1 MVEIQG
7 ESRDQAA
14 AWIACPAG
22 AIPDPGQYLLA
33 WSPADGEAA
42 LGAALFLGQKTEQA
56 FLAAPPIPR
65 SWEPG
70 TALSLRGPLGQG
82 FHLPPTTRRLAL
94 AAVGASAARL
104 LPLIPPFLAQD
115 TAVTLF
121 TGARLPALPAELE
134 VYPLQELPGAIA
146 WADFLAL
153 DLPLESLPQLR
164 PILGLSPGERLAC
177 PAQAL
182 VVTGMPCAGLA
193 ECGACAVPGRRN
205 WKLACKDGPVF
216 DLNEMAW

>member
-1 MVEIQG
+1 M
-7 ESRDQAA
+7 
-14 AWIACPAG
+14 
-22 AIPDPGQYLLA
+22 AIPDPGQYLHA

-42 LGAALFLGQKTEQA
+42 LGAWLFPAQKTEQS
-56 FLAAPPIPR
+56 FLAAPPIPAA
-65 SWEPG
+65 WEPG
-70 TALSLRGPLGQG
+70 TQLWLRGPLGHG
-82 FHLPPTTRRLAL
+82 FHLPFTARRLAL
-94 AAVGASAARL
+94 AAVGPSAARL

-121 TGARLPALPAELE
+121 TGGRLPVLPADIEI
-134 VYPLQELPGAIA
+134 YPLQELPAAIA

-164 PILGLSPGERLAC
+164 QILGLSPGERFPC

-182 VVTGMPCAGLA
+182 VATGMPCAGLA
-193 ECGACAVPGRRN
+193 ACGACAVPGRRN

-216 DLNEMAW
+216 ELNEMEW